1 MIFENLPYAN
11 LHDINLDWIL
21 KQVQRAIK
29 SSENL
34 DDIDTKLETATNA
47 INNTAQAATA
57 DIKETAENATAEINE
72 RVIEITNLKNQAAA
86 SATAAENSK
95 NQAAAIMAQVPE
107 HQIIIVNGQKAAGS
121 ALHIADS
128 KISANHRLVNFFMDN
143 PEAEPATWTVSISTG
158 ALDVNTTFLGSTN
171 IIFILAIPN

>member
-1 MIFENLPYAN
+1 MIFENLPYVN

-21 KQVQRAIK
+21 KQVEHAIK

-34 DDIDTKLETATNA
+34 NDIDTKLETATNA
-47 INNTAQAATA
+47 INNTAQAATS
-57 DIKETAENATAEINE
+57 DINETAENATAEING

-86 SATAAENSK
+86 SAAAAETSK

-107 HQIIIVNGQKAAGS
+107 NQIVIVNGQKAAGS
-121 ALHIADS
+121 ALHIANS
-128 KISANHRLVNFFMDN
+128 KITANHRLVNYFLDN
-143 PEAEPATWTVSISTG
+143 PIAEPETWTVSITAG
-158 ALDVNTTFLGSTN
+158 ALDVNTTFLASTN